1 MRKENSYLTKILE
14 ETGAVLDRQ
23 EQYSRRSCLLIHG
36 VHEVEDEDTDE
47 LSIKVIEQ
55 YINKKIKPKDTD
67 LTLGLGNPKK
77 IIKAKPRTIIV
88 KYVRYNTRKIIYGNK
103 KF

>member
-1 MRKENSYLTKILE
+1 M
-14 ETGAVLDRQ
+14 GAVLDRQ

-55 YINKKIKPKDTD
+55 YINKKTKPEDTD
-67 LTLGLGNPKK
+67 LTHGLGNLKK

-88 KYVRYNTRKIIYGNK
+88 KYVKYNTRKIIYGNK